1 METVDWK
8 TRGQLKMLEKEEADL
23 LKLFFRRLTERQG
36 YLTQNKTM
44 TAESAYRVFCETH
57 DKLEANRKQ
66 QKLILKP
73 KYLEAFDNATRRM
86 LEKKSKDG

>member
-23 LKLFFRRLTERQG
+23 LKLFIRRLTERQG
-36 YLTQNKTM
+36 YLTQNETM
-44 TAESAYRVFCETH
+44 TAESAYRFFFETH